1 MDKNYNYER
10 TKLILPEYGRHIH
23 KMVDYLMTLKDRDL
37 RNAQAQVVIQVMGN
51 VNPVLRDAAD
61 FTHKLW
67 DHMFIISDFKLDVD
81 SPYPVPSPD
90 IFDMKPQK
98 MEYPKG
104 KIAHK
109 QYGRNV
115 EDMLRAIKNYDDE
128 EEKTMLAGAIA
139 KYMRA
144 KSFEYNQE
152 HPNNETICKDIRE
165 MSDNLITIDEVALN
179 SLRNDYN
186 KQSYTNPRQRK
197 SFSPGSQN
205 TPSAGVKNNQRNL
218 KTNGKHRLNKS
229 QHK

>member
-1 MDKNYNYER
+1 
-10 TKLILPEYGRHIH
+10 
-23 KMVDYLMTLKDRDL
+23 MTIKDRDL
-37 RNAQAQVVIQVMGN
+37 RNTQAQVVIQVMGN

-67 DHMFIISDFKLDVD
+67 DHLFIISDFKLDVD
-81 SPYPVPSPD
+81 SPYPLPSPE

-98 MEYPKG
+98 MEYPTG

-115 EDMLRAIKNYDDE
+115 ENMLAAIKDYDDE
-128 EEKTMLAGAIA
+128 AEKTMLAGAIA

-152 HPNNETICKDIRE
+152 HPNNEIISRDIRE

-179 SLRNDYN
+179 SLKNDY
-186 KQSYTNPRQRK
+186 KQPHTNNRQRK
-197 SFSPGSQN
+197 NFSQGGQNNPSQ
-205 TPSAGVKNNQRNL
+205 GGKNNQRSQ
-218 KTNGKHRLNKS
+218 KQNGKHRQNKG